1 MSDLTPTPD
10 GKVLRTMG
18 NGEEMAFIFTEEL
31 VPPYTLPNPLVFEDG
46 PPVQSQQDWLH
57 RRPELL
63 KLLEEH
69 IYGRTP
75 SLPYELSIH
84 TDEDWTPALNGIAKR
99 KQLTLT
105 ISTQFGCLD
114 AYLLL
119 YAPAD
124 ANQPVPAFLG
134 LNFDGNH
141 TIDPDPAIRLNPN
154 WMRENADKG
163 NPDHRASEASRGS
176 ADARW
181 PVSLIVERGFALATL
196 YYGDFDPDFD
206 DGFSNGLHGI
216 FEKPGQPRA
225 NTAWGAIGAWAFG
238 LSRALDALELEPA
251 IDATR
256 ITAIGHSRLGKTS
269 LWAGAQD
276 ERFFA
281 VIDNESGCGGS
292 ALYRRCFGE
301 HAHAINS
308 NFPHWFCENF
318 KIYNDNE
325 ASLPLD
331 SHSLLAMIAP
341 RPLYITSAAEDLW
354 SDPMGMYLAT
364 KAASPVYELLGK
376 SGNPMQTFPMIS
388 ETNFQGSIAYHVRPG
403 QHDLTAFDWQQ
414 FLSFIQTKINT

>member
-1 MSDLTPTPD
+1 MSDIHFTPD

-31 VPPYTLPNPLVFEDG
+31 VPPYTLPNPLVFDDG
-46 PPVQSQQDWLH
+46 TPVESQPDWLR

-63 KLLEEH
+63 HLLEEH

-84 TDEDWTPALNGIAKR
+84 TDEDWTPAMQGIAKR

-105 ISTQFGCLD
+105 ISTQYGALD
-114 AYLLL
+114 ANLLL
-119 YAPAD
+119 YAPANTPD
-124 ANQPVPAFLG
+124 PVPAFLG

-141 TIDPDPAIRLNPN
+141 SIEPDPAIRLNPN

-163 NPDHRASEASRGS
+163 NVDHSASEESRGS

-181 PVSLIVERGFALATL
+181 PVSMIVEAGFALATL

-206 DGFSNGLHGI
+206 DGFRNGLHGI
-216 FEKPGQPRA
+216 FEQPGKPRTG
-225 NTAWGAIGAWAFG
+225 NAWGSIGAWAFG
-238 LSRALDALELEPA
+238 LSRALDALEQEPL

-256 ITAIGHSRLGKTS
+256 VTTIGHSRLGKTS

-301 HAHAINS
+301 HTRAINS
-308 NFPHWFCENF
+308 NFPHWFCQNF
-318 KIYNDNE
+318 KAYNDNE

-331 SHSLLAMIAP
+331 SHYLLATIAP
-341 RPLYITSAAEDLW
+341 RPLYIASASEDLW
-354 SDPMGMYLAT
+354 ADPMGMYLAARET
-364 KAASPVYELLGK
+364 SPVYELLGK
-376 SGNPMQTFPMIS
+376 PGLPMASYPALSQTVFRG
-388 ETNFQGSIAYHVRPG
+388 QVAYHVRPG
-403 QHDLTAFDWQQ
+403 SHNLTSFDWKQ
-414 FLSFIQTKINT
+414 FITFIQTKMNS